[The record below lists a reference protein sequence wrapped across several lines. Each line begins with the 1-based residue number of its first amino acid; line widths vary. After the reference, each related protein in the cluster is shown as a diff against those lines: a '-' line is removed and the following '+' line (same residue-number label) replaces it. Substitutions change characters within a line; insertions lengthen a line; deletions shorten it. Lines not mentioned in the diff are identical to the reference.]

1 MALTS
6 AQETEY
12 ARLSDERKVEFD
24 PHKAKLERFTPA
36 ELKAKVNILGIGSAV
51 NWATECNY
59 TDAEKGYIEAAMP
72 VSKWAL
78 NVPLILAEAAAL
90 EADGASTTVIK
101 SILKS
106 R

>member
-12 ARLSDERKVEFD
+12 ARLSDKRKVEFD
-24 PHKAKLERFTPA
+24 PHKAKLERFTVPP
-36 ELKAKVNILGIGSAV
+36 LKAKVNILGIGATV
-51 NWATECNY
+51 KWADECNY
-59 TDAEKGYIEAAMP
+59 TDAEKEYIEAAMP
-72 VSKWAL
+72 ISKWAI
-78 NVPLILAEAAAL
+78 NVPLILAEAVAL

>member
-12 ARLSDERKVEFD
+12 ARLSDERKAVLD
-24 PHKAKLERFTPA
+24 PNKAKFERFTPA
-36 ELKAKVNILGIGSAV
+36 ELKAKVNILGIGSAG

>member
-12 ARLSDERKVEFD
+12 ARLSDERKAVLD
-24 PHKAKLERFTPA
+24 PNKAKFERFTPVQ
-36 ELKAKVNILGIGSAV
+36 LKAKVNILGIGATV
-51 NWATECNY
+51 KWADECNY
-59 TDAEKGYIEAAMP
+59 TDTEKAYVEAAMP
-72 VSKWAL
+72 RTKWATE
-78 NVPLILAEAAAL
+78 VPLILAEAAVL
-90 EADGASTTVIK
+90 EEDGSSATLIK